1 VAATV
6 EMTDAGMVKTADDGT
21 DDGTFDDWI
30 TANPFDDKRIT
41 WVDGNEATTEVAT
54 MTGDDQTDG
63 IVTDDGTVKVTI
75 ALDGTVWTR
84 LDGTYDGTSDD
95 WIKTADGDDPIGI
108 TTELG
113 SDETNEA
120 GTTTGDEKVAG
131 TVTNDGT

>member
-1 VAATV
+1 MASS
-6 EMTDAGMVKTADDGT
+6 GMVKTADDGT

-30 TANPFDDKRIT
+30 TANPFVDKRIT
-41 WVDGNEATTEVAT
+41 WVDGNEATTDVAT
-54 MTGDDQTDG
+54 TTGDDQADG
-63 IVTDDGTVKVTI
+63 TVTDDGTVKETM

-84 LDGTYDGTSDD
+84 LDGMYDGTSDD
-95 WIKTADGDDPIGI
+95 SIKTADGDDPIGI

-120 GTTTGDEKVAG
+120 GTTTGDEKVDG